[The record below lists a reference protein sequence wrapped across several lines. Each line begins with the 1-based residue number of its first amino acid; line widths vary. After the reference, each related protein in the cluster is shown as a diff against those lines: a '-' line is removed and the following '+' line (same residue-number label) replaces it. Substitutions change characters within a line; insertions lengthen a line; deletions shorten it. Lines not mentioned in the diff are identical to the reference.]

1 MAIAVETVPASPR
14 QGEGIKQSHFVAGSA
29 RIAVLTA
36 ATAADLG
43 GFVRGAAKPGA
54 RIITDGLKSYHGLA
68 DSFRHYSIVQGRRQ
82 KRRCRAAH
90 RPCLVQ
96 QRED

>member
-29 RIAVLTA
+29 RIAVLPA

-43 GFVRGAAKPGA
+43 SFVRGAANKPGA
-54 RIITDGLKSYHGLA
+54 RIITDGLKSYDGRQLPPLL
-68 DSFRHYSIVQGRRQ
+68 DRPGRRQ
-82 KRRCRAAH
+82 TRRCRAAH

-96 QRED
+96 QT